1 MGLKGRTHAPNSHA
15 VQRQFIRAAIALSL
29 VGETVWGNVQG
40 GIKMRIVVMVAVVGL
55 SLAAASAAST
65 APYNAQMQAIGDVGA
80 TTDNVRKVQ
89 HWRWGSDG
97 HRRWG
102 SGGHWRWGSGGHW
115 RWGSH
120 RRHCKH
126 RWWDSRWRCYSW

>member
-1 MGLKGRTHAPNSHA
+1 MKRFGAMVKGGT
-15 VQRQFIRAAIALSL
+15 
-29 VGETVWGNVQG
+29 
-40 GIKMRIVVMVAVVGL
+40 KMRLLVMVSAVGL

-65 APYNAQMQAIGDVGA
+65 APYNAQTQTIGDVGA
-80 TTDNVRKVQ
+80 TTDDVLKVQ
-89 HWRWGSDG
+89 HWRWGSGGDG
-97 HRRWG
+97 HWRWG
-102 SGGHWRWGSGGHW
+102 SGGHRRWGSGGHW

>member
-1 MGLKGRTHAPNSHA
+1 VKR
-15 VQRQFIRAAIALSL
+15 
-29 VGETVWGNVQG
+29 VWGNVQG

-65 APYNAQMQAIGDVGA
+65 APYNAQMQTIGDVGA
-80 TTDNVRKVQ
+80 TTDNVLKVQ